1 MIADC
6 DILPEAI
13 LTITAVTPMDDNLVA
28 PVYLL
33 DTLVYLNKPFNM
45 EGLPDTICLAICRRF
60 DELMDRGAHIRT
72 FGLRLEGSRQQGVL
86 AALAA
91 RPRDCEGPGAPRDEG
106 QDGTPEGTVV
116 NSIYW
121 GFNFIEILYF
131 N

>member
-60 DELMDRGAHIRT
+60 DELMDRGAHFTSVNCCRFSCCRSFSLT
-72 FGLRLEGSRQQGVL
+72 AEQSDKCSDLPQQRG
-86 AALAA
+86 
-91 RPRDCEGPGAPRDEG
+91 
-106 QDGTPEGTVV
+106 
-116 NSIYW
+116 
-121 GFNFIEILYF
+121 
-131 N
+131 